1 MSEVQSEPRQVHR
14 SYPRSVTLSDG
25 RQVRLR
31 LMTPGS
37 DVYRLHAFAR
47 SLPEADLQFLRV
59 DITRLMVVNLW
70 AQNIKAG
77 LTFTVLA
84 ELDGEVV
91 GYASVH
97 NDQVSWQR
105 HLGELRI
112 QVAPVYRG
120 FGLGGLL
127 GKEIFAITSD
137 LGIEKIVAQMT
148 SDQKQAIALVE
159 RRGFKHEAVLHD
171 FVIGRDGRK
180 NDLVVMTC
188 NVAKLD
194 SGARQSAG

>member
-1 MSEVQSEPRQVHR
+1 MSDVKSESGQVLR
-14 SYPRSVTLSDG
+14 AYPRTMTLSDG

-31 LMTPGS
+31 LMSPGG
-37 DVYRLHAFAR
+37 DVYRLHAFAS
-47 SLPEADLQFLRV
+47 SLPKDDLQFLRV
-59 DITRLMVVNLW
+59 DITRLMVVMLW

-77 LTFTVLA
+77 RTVTVLA
-84 ELDGEVV
+84 EVDGEVV
-91 GYASVH
+91 GYASMH

-112 QVAPVYRG
+112 QVGQAYRG
-120 FGLGGLL
+120 CGLGGVL
-127 GKEIFAITSD
+127 GKEIFAIASD

-148 SDQKQAIALVE
+148 VDHRQAIALVE
-159 RRGFKHEAVLHD
+159 RHGFKHEAVLHD

-188 NVAKLD
+188 DVARLEA
-194 SGARQSAG
+194 GAH

>member
-1 MSEVQSEPRQVHR
+1 MSEMQSEPRQVHR
-14 SYPRSVTLSDG
+14 SYPHTVTLSDG

-31 LMTPGS
+31 LMMPGS
-37 DVYRLHAFAR
+37 DVYRLHAFAS
-47 SLPEADLQFLRV
+47 SLPKDDLQFLRV
-59 DITRLMVVNLW
+59 DITRLVVVIHW
-70 AQNIKAG
+70 AQNIKSG
-77 LTFTVLA
+77 LTVTVLA
-84 ELDGEVV
+84 EADGEVV

-112 QVAPVYRG
+112 QVGQAYRG
-120 FGLGGLL
+120 CGLGGLL
-127 GKEIFAITSD
+127 GKEIFAIASD

-148 SDQKQAIALVE
+148 ADQRQAIALVE
-159 RRGFKHEAVLHD
+159 RYGFKHEAVLHD

-188 NVAKLD
+188 KVAKLK
-194 SGARQSAG
+194 SGAH

>member
-1 MSEVQSEPRQVHR
+1 MSDVQSEPGRVLR
-14 SYPRSVTLSDG
+14 SYPRTVTLSDD

-31 LMTPGS
+31 LMTPGI
-37 DVYRLHAFAR
+37 DVYRLHAFAC
-47 SLPEADLQFLRV
+47 SLPKDDLQFLRV
-59 DITRLMVVNLW
+59 DITRLMVVMLW
-70 AQNIKAG
+70 SQNVKAG
-77 LTFTVLA
+77 QTVTVLA
-84 ELDGEVV
+84 EVEGEVV

-112 QVAPVYRG
+112 QVGQAYRG
-120 FGLGGLL
+120 CGLGGLL
-127 GKEIFAITSD
+127 GKEIFAIASD

-148 SDQKQAIALVE
+148 VDQRQAIALVE
-159 RRGFKHEAVLHD
+159 RYGFKHEAVLHD

-188 NVAKLD
+188 DVARLEP
-194 SGARQSAG
+194 GAR

>member
-1 MSEVQSEPRQVHR
+1 MSDLQSESGQVQR
-14 SYPRSVTLSDG
+14 AYPRSVTLSDG
-25 RQVRLR
+25 RQFRLR

-37 DVYRLHAFAR
+37 DVYRLHAFACT
-47 SLPEADLQFLRV
+47 LPKDDLQFLRV
-59 DITRLMVVNLW
+59 DITRLMVVMLW
-70 AQNIKAG
+70 AQNVKAG
-77 LTFTVLA
+77 RTVTVLA
-84 ELDGEVV
+84 EVEGEVI

-112 QVAPVYRG
+112 QVGQAYRG
-120 FGLGGLL
+120 CGLGSLL
-127 GKEIFAITSD
+127 GKEIFAIASD

-148 SDQKQAIALVE
+148 VDQRQAIALVE
-159 RRGFKHEAVLHD
+159 RHGFKHEAVLHD

-188 NVAKLD
+188 DVARLG
-194 SGARQSAG
+194 SGAH

>member
-1 MSEVQSEPRQVHR
+1 MSDVQHGPVQVYRPYPRTVMLSDQRQVQ
-14 SYPRSVTLSDG
+14 L
-25 RQVRLR
+25 Q
-31 LMTPGS
+31 LMKPGG
-37 DVYRLHAFAR
+37 DVYRLHAFAC
-47 SLPEADLQFLRV
+47 SLPKDDLQFLRV
-59 DITRLMVVNLW
+59 DITRLMAVTLW

-77 LTFTVLA
+77 RTITVLA
-84 ELDGEVV
+84 EVGDDVV

-112 QVAPVYRG
+112 QVGPAYRG
-120 FGLGGLL
+120 CGLGGLL
-127 GKEIFAITSD
+127 GKEIFAIASD
-137 LGIEKIVAQMT
+137 LGIEKIVAQMRA
-148 SDQKQAIALVE
+148 DQRQAIALVE

-188 NVAKLD
+188 DVAAPQ
-194 SGARQSAG
+194 SGPGAP

>member
-1 MSEVQSEPRQVHR
+1 MSEVQSEPRPVHR
-14 SYPRSVTLSDG
+14 TYPQTVTLSDG

-31 LMTPGS
+31 LMMPGT
-37 DVYRLHAFAR
+37 DVYRLHAFAS
-47 SLPEADLQFLRV
+47 SLPKDDLQFLRV
-59 DITRLMVVNLW
+59 DITRLIVVLHW

-77 LTFTVLA
+77 LTVTVLA
-84 ELDGEVV
+84 EEDGEVV

-112 QVAPVYRG
+112 QVGRAHRG
-120 FGLGGLL
+120 CGLGGLL
-127 GKEIFAITSD
+127 GKEIFAIATD
-137 LGIEKIVAQMT
+137 LGIDKIVAQMT
-148 SDQKQAIALVE
+148 ADQRQAIALVE

-180 NDLVVMTC
+180 NDLVIMTC
-188 NVAKLD
+188 NVAKVE
-194 SGARQSAG
+194 SGAH

>member
-1 MSEVQSEPRQVHR
+1 MSDVQSEPRQVLR
-14 SYPRSVTLSDG
+14 SYPRTVTLSDG

-31 LMTPGS
+31 LMTPGG
-37 DVYRLHAFAR
+37 DVYRLHAFAC
-47 SLPEADLQFLRV
+47 SLPKDDLQFLRV
-59 DITRLMVVNLW
+59 DITRLMVVMLW

-77 LTFTVLA
+77 RTITVLA
-84 ELDGEVV
+84 EVGDEVV

-112 QVAPVYRG
+112 QVGQAYRG
-120 FGLGGLL
+120 CGLGGLL
-127 GKEIFAITSD
+127 GKEIFAIASD

-148 SDQKQAIALVE
+148 VDQRQAIALVE
-159 RRGFKHEAVLHD
+159 RNGFKHEAVLHD

-188 NVAKLD
+188 DVARLE
-194 SGARQSAG
+194 SGAH

>member
-1 MSEVQSEPRQVHR
+1 MSDVQTEPRQFHR
-14 SYPRSVTLSDG
+14 SYPRSETLSDG

-31 LMTPGS
+31 LMLPGS

-47 SLPEADLQFLRV
+47 SLPADDLQFLRV
-59 DITRLMVVNLW
+59 DITRLMVVLLW

-77 LTFTVLA
+77 LTVTVLA
-84 ELDGEVV
+84 EMDGEVV
-91 GYASVH
+91 GYASLH

-112 QVAPVYRG
+112 QVGQACRG
-120 FGLGGLL
+120 CGLGGLL
-127 GKEIFAITSD
+127 GKEIFAIASD

-148 SDQKQAIALVE
+148 ADQRQAIALVE
-159 RRGFKHEAVLHD
+159 RYGFKHEAVLHD
-171 FVIGRDGRK
+171 FVIGRSGRK

-188 NVAKLD
+188 DVAKLEC
-194 SGARQSAG
+194 GAR

>member
-1 MSEVQSEPRQVHR
+1 MSELQSVPRQVHR
-14 SYPRSVTLSDG
+14 SYPHPAALSDG

-31 LMTPGS
+31 LMTPGT
-37 DVYRLHAFAR
+37 DVYRLHAFAS
-47 SLPEADLQFLRV
+47 SLPKDDLQFLRV
-59 DITRLMVVNLW
+59 DITRLMVVIHW

-77 LTFTVLA
+77 LTVTVLA
-84 ELDGEVV
+84 EDDDEVV

-112 QVAPVYRG
+112 QVAQAYRG
-120 FGLGGLL
+120 RGLGGLL
-127 GKEIFAITSD
+127 GREIFAIASD

-148 SDQKQAIALVE
+148 ADQRQAIALVE
-159 RRGFKHEAVLHD
+159 RHGFKQEAVLRD

-180 NDLVVMTC
+180 NDLVVMTRD
-188 NVAKLD
+188 VAKVE
-194 SGARQSAG
+194 SRAH